1 MSDVS
6 TFRLYLLR
14 AMYVFMAV
22 GLAKFK
28 LGPAILH
35 PENLSPQDS
44 VVLSVLGAFA
54 LLAVMGIR
62 YPLKMLPLLF
72 SSLCGSSSGS
82 WLSGCPYCF
91 PVSWIRTRASGGQK
105 R

>member
-1 MSDVS
+1 MSEVS

-14 AMYVFMAV
+14 AMYLFMAV
-22 GLAKFK
+22 GLAIFE
-28 LGPAILH
+28 LGPALLH
-35 PENLSPQDS
+35 PENLSRLDR

-54 LLAVMGIR
+54 LLAVLGIR
-62 YPLKMLPLLF
+62 YPSRCCHCF
-72 SSLCGSSSGS
+72 SSSLCGSPSGS

-91 PVSWIRTRASGGQK
+91 PAGWDRRRQK